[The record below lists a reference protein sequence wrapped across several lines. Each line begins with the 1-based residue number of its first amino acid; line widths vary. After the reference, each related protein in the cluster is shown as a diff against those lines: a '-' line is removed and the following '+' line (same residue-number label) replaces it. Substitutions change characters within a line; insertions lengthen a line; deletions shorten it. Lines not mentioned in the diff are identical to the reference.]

1 MNRSIFKPIVFGVL
15 FGTAAFFVPFL
26 IIKMFFFFLVLGLI
40 FRLFW
45 WNGRSHYRMRYHMVY
60 ADKIRNM
67 SDEEYAAFK
76 NKAGHYHHCYHH
88 GYCEEAKPKNES
100 KQ

>member
-1 MNRSIFKPIVFGVL
+1 MNRSILKPIAFGVL
-15 FGTAAFFVPFL
+15 FGAAAFFAPFFL
-26 IIKMFFFFLVLGLI
+26 IKLIFFFLLMGVI

-45 WNGRSHYRMRYHMVY
+45 WGGRGHRLHYRMAY
-60 ADKIRNM
+60 ADKIRGM

-76 NKAGHYHHCYHH
+76 NKAGHDHCCGHYGCGADKH
-88 GYCEEAKPKNES
+88 EKNKS

>member
-26 IIKMFFFFLVLGLI
+26 ILKMFFFFMIMGLVI
-40 FRLFW
+40 RLFW
-45 WNGRSHYRMRYHMVY
+45 WNGRSHYRLRYHMAY

-76 NKAGHYHHCYHH
+76 NKAGRNDYCHHH
-88 GYCEEAKPKNES
+88 GYGHKDKSTNES
-100 KQ
+100 K